1 MKEKITNNL
10 SLKILSL
17 IVAIFI
23 WLLVINVDNPI
34 ITKTFVVTDVQLLNE
49 AYIDADGKMCMR
61 DEEQQPIRVTI
72 KAKRKI
78 LDDISV
84 MDIRAVADLQQAVSL
99 DTTPVMV
106 PITASVGKIPAENIQ
121 VSPQNLSLH
130 IEDKETQEFVVT
142 VTTNNTRPD
151 KGYEIGNLISNPE
164 KIRIT
169 GPTSLINK
177 IDKVVASVNVNG
189 AVADVTQETDVTVI
203 DKNGEEFSSQDLN
216 YLNVSKVYV
225 SAVVAS
231 VNVNGA
237 VADVTQETD
246 VTVIDKN
253 GEEFSSQDLN
263 YLNVSKVYVS
273 ARLWKVRTDVKIS
286 AECSGSTAEGY
297 QVESV
302 TTTPNVISVAGSDEA
317 LSALTDVKIS
327 AECSGSTAEGYQ
339 VESVTTTPNVISVA
353 GSDEALSALAEQNNT
368 IWILADAID
377 ISGKDKDHE
386 EKINISEYL
395 PEGLKLTSDSSEDVF
410 VHVNIL
416 PQGSTVCEIPT
427 KNIKVENMPKGMQA
441 AFDAAQIEVRVKK
454 TREDMDDLKEKDIK
468 ASIDLKDKEEGSYEL
483 PVKIQIPE
491 GYELV
496 DDVTTGVE
504 VSEISTAEEN
514 S

>member
-225 SAVVAS
+225 SA
-231 VNVNGA
+231 
-237 VADVTQETD
+237 
-246 VTVIDKN
+246 
-253 GEEFSSQDLN
+253 
-263 YLNVSKVYVS
+263 
-273 ARLWKVRTDVKIS
+273 RLWKVR
-286 AECSGSTAEGY
+286 
-297 QVESV
+297 
-302 TTTPNVISVAGSDEA
+302 
-317 LSALTDVKIS
+317 TDVKIS

-483 PVKIQIPE
+483 PVRIQIPE

>member
-61 DEEQQPIRVTI
+61 EEEQQPIRVTI

-225 SAVVAS
+225 SA
-231 VNVNGA
+231 
-237 VADVTQETD
+237 
-246 VTVIDKN
+246 
-253 GEEFSSQDLN
+253 
-263 YLNVSKVYVS
+263 
-273 ARLWKVRTDVKIS
+273 RLWKVR
-286 AECSGSTAEGY
+286 
-297 QVESV
+297 
-302 TTTPNVISVAGSDEA
+302 
-317 LSALTDVKIS
+317 TDVKIS

-368 IWILADAID
+368 IWIPADAID

>member
-61 DEEQQPIRVTI
+61 DNEQEPIRVTV
-72 KAKRKI
+72 KAQRKI

-84 MDIRAVADLQQAVSL
+84 LDIRAVADLQQAVSL
-99 DTTPVMV
+99 DTMPVMV
-106 PITASVGKIPAENIQ
+106 PITATVGKIPAENIQ

-130 IEDKETQEFVVT
+130 IEDKETQEFVIT

-151 KGYEIGNLISNPE
+151 KGYEIGSLVSNPE
-164 KIRIT
+164 KLRIT

-177 IDKVVASVNVNG
+177 IDKVTASVNVNG
-189 AVADVTQETDVTVI
+189 AVSDVTQETDVTVI
-203 DKNGEEFSSQDLN
+203 DKNGEEFSSQDM
-216 YLNVSKVYV
+216 S
-225 SAVVAS
+225 
-231 VNVNGA
+231 
-237 VADVTQETD
+237 
-246 VTVIDKN
+246 
-253 GEEFSSQDLN
+253 

-286 AECSGSTAEGY
+286 AECSGSPAEGY

-302 TTTPNVISVAGSDEA
+302 TTTPNV
-317 LSALTDVKIS
+317 L
-327 AECSGSTAEGYQ
+327 
-339 VESVTTTPNVISVA
+339 SVA

-368 IWILADAID
+368 IWIPAEAID
-377 ISGKDKDHE
+377 ISDKDKDHE

-416 PQGSTVCEIPT
+416 PQGSSVCDIPT
-427 KNIKVENMPKGMQA
+427 KNITVENMPDGMQV

-454 TREDMDDLKEKDIK
+454 TEEDLEDLKEKNIK
-468 ASIDLKDKEEGSYEL
+468 ASIDLKDVKEGSYEM
-483 PVKIQIPE
+483 PVNISIPE

-496 DDVTTGVE
+496 DEVTTGVE
-504 VSEISTAEEN
+504 VSKISTAEEN
-514 S
+514 N

>member
-225 SAVVAS
+225 SA
-231 VNVNGA
+231 
-237 VADVTQETD
+237 
-246 VTVIDKN
+246 
-253 GEEFSSQDLN
+253 
-263 YLNVSKVYVS
+263 
-273 ARLWKVRTDVKIS
+273 RLWKVR
-286 AECSGSTAEGY
+286 
-297 QVESV
+297 
-302 TTTPNVISVAGSDEA
+302 
-317 LSALTDVKIS
+317 TDVKIS

-368 IWILADAID
+368 IWIPADAID

-454 TREDMDDLKEKDIK
+454 TREDMDQ
-468 ASIDLKDKEEGSYEL
+468 SEGKGHKSVYR
-483 PVKIQIPE
+483 P
-491 GYELV
+491 
-496 DDVTTGVE
+496 
-504 VSEISTAEEN
+504 
-514 S
+514 

>member
-225 SAVVAS
+225 SA
-231 VNVNGA
+231 
-237 VADVTQETD
+237 
-246 VTVIDKN
+246 
-253 GEEFSSQDLN
+253 
-263 YLNVSKVYVS
+263 
-273 ARLWKVRTDVKIS
+273 RLWKVR
-286 AECSGSTAEGY
+286 
-297 QVESV
+297 
-302 TTTPNVISVAGSDEA
+302 
-317 LSALTDVKIS
+317 TDVKIS

-368 IWILADAID
+368 IWIPADAID

-483 PVKIQIPE
+483 PVRIQIPE

>member
-225 SAVVAS
+225 SA
-231 VNVNGA
+231 
-237 VADVTQETD
+237 
-246 VTVIDKN
+246 
-253 GEEFSSQDLN
+253 
-263 YLNVSKVYVS
+263 
-273 ARLWKVRTDVKIS
+273 RLWKVRTDVKIS
-286 AECSGSTAEGY
+286 AECSGSTAG
-297 QVESV
+297 
-302 TTTPNVISVAGSDEA
+302 
-317 LSALTDVKIS
+317 
-327 AECSGSTAEGYQ
+327 GYQ

-368 IWILADAID
+368 IWIPADAID

>member
-225 SAVVAS
+225 SA
-231 VNVNGA
+231 
-237 VADVTQETD
+237 
-246 VTVIDKN
+246 
-253 GEEFSSQDLN
+253 
-263 YLNVSKVYVS
+263 
-273 ARLWKVRTDVKIS
+273 RLWKVR
-286 AECSGSTAEGY
+286 
-297 QVESV
+297 
-302 TTTPNVISVAGSDEA
+302 
-317 LSALTDVKIS
+317 TDVKIS

-483 PVKIQIPE
+483 PVRIQIPE

-504 VSEISTAEEN
+504 VTEISTAEEN

>member
-225 SAVVAS
+225 SA
-231 VNVNGA
+231 
-237 VADVTQETD
+237 
-246 VTVIDKN
+246 
-253 GEEFSSQDLN
+253 
-263 YLNVSKVYVS
+263 
-273 ARLWKVRTDVKIS
+273 RLWKVRTDVKIS
-286 AECSGSTAEGY
+286 AECSGSM
-297 QVESV
+297 
-302 TTTPNVISVAGSDEA
+302 
-317 LSALTDVKIS
+317 
-327 AECSGSTAEGYQ
+327 AEGYQ

-368 IWILADAID
+368 IWIPADAID

>member
-72 KAKRKI
+72 KAQRKI

-106 PITASVGKIPAENIQ
+106 PITVSVGKIPAENIQ

-225 SAVVAS
+225 SA
-231 VNVNGA
+231 
-237 VADVTQETD
+237 
-246 VTVIDKN
+246 
-253 GEEFSSQDLN
+253 
-263 YLNVSKVYVS
+263 
-273 ARLWKVRTDVKIS
+273 RLWKVR
-286 AECSGSTAEGY
+286 
-297 QVESV
+297 
-302 TTTPNVISVAGSDEA
+302 
-317 LSALTDVKIS
+317 TDVKIS

-368 IWILADAID
+368 IWIPADAID

-483 PVKIQIPE
+483 PVRIQIPE

-504 VSEISTAEEN
+504 VTEISTAEEN

>member
-72 KAKRKI
+72 KAQRKI

-164 KIRIT
+164 KLRIT

-177 IDKVVASVNVNG
+177 IDK
-189 AVADVTQETDVTVI
+189 
-203 DKNGEEFSSQDLN
+203 
-216 YLNVSKVYV
+216 
-225 SAVVAS
+225 VVAS

-286 AECSGSTAEGY
+286 AECSGSPAEGY

-302 TTTPNVISVAGSDEA
+302 TTTPNVISVVGSDEA
-317 LSALTDVKIS
+317 LSV
-327 AECSGSTAEGYQ
+327 
-339 VESVTTTPNVISVA
+339 
-353 GSDEALSALAEQNNT
+353 LAEQNNT
-368 IWILADAID
+368 IWIPADAID

-395 PEGLKLTSDSSEDVF
+395 PDGLKLTSDSSEDVF

>member
-225 SAVVAS
+225 SA
-231 VNVNGA
+231 
-237 VADVTQETD
+237 
-246 VTVIDKN
+246 
-253 GEEFSSQDLN
+253 
-263 YLNVSKVYVS
+263 
-273 ARLWKVRTDVKIS
+273 RLWKVR
-286 AECSGSTAEGY
+286 
-297 QVESV
+297 
-302 TTTPNVISVAGSDEA
+302 
-317 LSALTDVKIS
+317 TDVKIS

-368 IWILADAID
+368 IWIPADAID

-441 AFDAAQIEVRVKK
+441 AFDAAKIEVRVKK

-483 PVKIQIPE
+483 PVRIQIPE

-504 VSEISTAEEN
+504 VTEISTAEEN

>member
-106 PITASVGKIPAENIQ
+106 PIMASVGKIPAENIQ

-225 SAVVAS
+225 SA
-231 VNVNGA
+231 
-237 VADVTQETD
+237 
-246 VTVIDKN
+246 K
-253 GEEFSSQDLN
+253 
-263 YLNVSKVYVS
+263 
-273 ARLWKVRTDVKIS
+273 LWKVRTDVKIS
-286 AECSGSTAEGY
+286 AECSGS
-297 QVESV
+297 
-302 TTTPNVISVAGSDEA
+302 P
-317 LSALTDVKIS
+317 
-327 AECSGSTAEGYQ
+327 AEGYQ

-368 IWILADAID
+368 IWIPADAID

-441 AFDAAQIEVRVKK
+441 AFDAAKIEVRVKK
-454 TREDMDDLKEKDIK
+454 TREDMDDLKKKDIK

-483 PVKIQIPE
+483 PVRIQIPE

-504 VSEISTAEEN
+504 VTEISTAEEN

>member
-225 SAVVAS
+225 SA
-231 VNVNGA
+231 
-237 VADVTQETD
+237 
-246 VTVIDKN
+246 
-253 GEEFSSQDLN
+253 
-263 YLNVSKVYVS
+263 
-273 ARLWKVRTDVKIS
+273 RLWKVR
-286 AECSGSTAEGY
+286 
-297 QVESV
+297 
-302 TTTPNVISVAGSDEA
+302 
-317 LSALTDVKIS
+317 TDVKIS

-368 IWILADAID
+368 IWIPADAID

-483 PVKIQIPE
+483 PVRIQIPE

-504 VSEISTAEEN
+504 VTEISTAEEN

>member
-61 DEEQQPIRVTI
+61 DNEQEPIRVTV
-72 KAKRKI
+72 KAQRKI

-84 MDIRAVADLQQAVSL
+84 LDIRAVADLQQAVSL
-99 DTTPVMV
+99 DTMPVMV
-106 PITASVGKIPAENIQ
+106 PITATVGKIPAENIQ

-130 IEDKETQEFVVT
+130 IEDKETQEFVIT

-151 KGYEIGNLISNPE
+151 KGYEIGSLVSNPE
-164 KIRIT
+164 KLRIT

-177 IDKVVASVNVNG
+177 IDKVTASVNVNG
-189 AVADVTQETDVTVI
+189 AVSDVTQETDVTVI
-203 DKNGEEFSSQDLN
+203 DKNGEEFSSQDM
-216 YLNVSKVYV
+216 S
-225 SAVVAS
+225 
-231 VNVNGA
+231 
-237 VADVTQETD
+237 
-246 VTVIDKN
+246 
-253 GEEFSSQDLN
+253 

-286 AECSGSTAEGY
+286 AECSGSPAEGY

-302 TTTPNVISVAGSDEA
+302 TTTPNV
-317 LSALTDVKIS
+317 L
-327 AECSGSTAEGYQ
+327 
-339 VESVTTTPNVISVA
+339 SVA

-368 IWILADAID
+368 IWIPAEAID

-416 PQGSTVCEIPT
+416 PQGSSVCDIPT
-427 KNIKVENMPKGMQA
+427 KNITVENMPDGMQV

-454 TREDMDDLKEKDIK
+454 TEEDLEDLKEKNIK
-468 ASIDLKDKEEGSYEL
+468 ASIDLKDVKEGSYEM
-483 PVKIQIPE
+483 PVNISIPE

-496 DDVTTGVE
+496 DEVTTGVE
-504 VSEISTAEEN
+504 VSKISTAEEN
-514 S
+514 N